1 MNWWK
6 VLKNAKVSGKATG
19 KGSSFDASK
28 IKINVV
34 KNDCR
39 EELLKILFKA
49 IESHQVGVRFIHT
62 DFIKN
67 ELSEERACEFVKTL
81 KYKLP
86 YGLPEEIAE
95 RIKVGNE
102 RYDAIILKN
111 AFVGYTPLKDSVVFK
126 LMGDSPPKMDWE
138 YFAQFVFRSREE
150 YVKWVKSI

>member
-1 MNWWK
+1 MWWEI
-6 VLKNAKVSGKATG
+6 LKYAKLSGKAKG
-19 KGSSFDASK
+19 KSFDASK
-28 IKINVV
+28 IKINLD

-39 EELLKILFKA
+39 EELLKILYGA

-86 YGLPEEIAE
+86 YGLPEKIAE

-126 LMGDSPPKMDWE
+126 LMGDSSKKDWE

-150 YVKWVKSI
+150 YAKWVKSI